1 MTVTDSSPGK
11 TLAEMAVGDAA
22 RFTKTITQADVTLFA
37 GLTGDFNPLHVD
49 HAHAATTRFGQ
60 PVVHGALLAGL
71 VSAVLGMQLPGPGA
85 LYASQHLAF
94 KRPVFIGDTITAE
107 AEVAELVEEKNRVRF
122 VTRCLNQ
129 DGEVVAEGESVLL
142 PKRPG

>member
-1 MTVTDSSPGK
+1 MSDGLTIHDL
-11 TLAEMAVGDAA
+11 TLGQTA
-22 RFTKTITQADVTLFA
+22 RFTKTVTQADVTLFA

-49 HAHAATTRFGQ
+49 HAHAATTRFGR

-85 LYASQHLAF
+85 LYASQSLAF

-107 AEVAELVEEKNRVRF
+107 AEVVEKIEDKNRVRF
-122 VTRCLNQ
+122 ATRCTNQ
-129 DGEVVAEGESVLL
+129 DGELVAEGESVLL
-142 PKRPG
+142 PKKPAA

>member
-1 MTVTDSSPGK
+1 MTDGK
-11 TLAEMAVGDAA
+11 TLHELAIGDTA

-49 HAHAATTRFGQ
+49 HAYAATTRFGR

-85 LYASQHLAF
+85 LYASQRLDF
-94 KRPVFIGDTITAE
+94 RRPVFLGDTVTAE
-107 AEVAELVEEKNRVRF
+107 VEVAEKDEATNRVRLL
-122 VTRCLNQ
+122 TRCRNQ
-129 DGEVVAEGESVLL
+129 DGELVAEGESVLL
-142 PKRPG
+142 PKKPAA